1 MKDNRQKAKKNTTQ
15 SNNKAQLLE
24 IFFPKKYEKLSMFL
38 YIMIVPF
45 FIGHLF
51 LFTYVSKFN
60 YDIYSAVCSNNNEL
74 LTWCMGY
81 EGFAIVVFS
90 ILFIGALIN
99 LVQQQNKLR

>member
-1 MKDNRQKAKKNTTQ
+1 MKDKRHKAKKNTTQ
-15 SNNKAQLLE
+15 SNNKAQLSE
-24 IFFPKKYEKLSMFL
+24 IFFPKKYEKLSMLL
-38 YIMIVPF
+38 YMMIIPF

-60 YDIYSAVCSNNNEL
+60 YDIYTAVCSNNNEL

-90 ILFIGALIN
+90 ILLIGALIN
-99 LVQQQNKLR
+99 LVQQQNKIR